1 MVDVPCYA
9 GVDVGGRRKGFD
21 VAILDAHGVLRCH
34 GRRLPSARAVW
45 DLIAHFSPAA
55 IAVDSPRRPA
65 PDGCTSREDERAL
78 SRAGICKIRWTPDHR
93 TIEEGGRY
101 YEWIRCGL
109 GLYDLL
115 EERTDAPVIEVFP
128 TASWTRW
135 HRHRGSEQ
143 RSTWST
149 AALTRLGIAESPER
163 TSQDLRDAIA
173 AAGTAYQWAH
183 GETEAFGEIVVPR
196 GGWPRF
202 GREAAGAATPA
213 VS

>member
-1 MVDVPCYA
+1 MGDVPCYA

-21 VAILDAHGVLRCH
+21 VAILDARGVLRCH

-55 IAVDSPRRPA
+55 IAIDSPRSAA
-65 PDGCTSREDERAL
+65 PDGCRSREGERAL
-78 SRAGICKIRWTPDHR
+78 SRAGICMIRWTPDRR

-109 GLYDLL
+109 TLYDLL
-115 EERTDAPVIEVFP
+115 EERTNAPVIEVFP

-135 HRHRGSEQ
+135 HGRREGER
-143 RSTWST
+143 RSIWSS
-149 AALTRLGIAESPER
+149 AALGQLRIAEAPER

-183 GETEAFGEIVVPR
+183 CETEAFGEIVVPR
-196 GGWPRF
+196 GGRPRF
-202 GREAAGAATPA
+202 GRPGAATPTA
-213 VS
+213 S

>member
-55 IAVDSPRRPA
+55 IAIDSPRGPA
-65 PDGCTSREDERAL
+65 PDGCRSRAGERAL
-78 SRAGICKIRWTPDHR
+78 NRAGICRIRWTPDQR
-93 TIEEGGRY
+93 TIAEGGRY

-109 GLYDLL
+109 ALYDLL
-115 EERTDAPVIEVFP
+115 EERADAPVIEVFP

-135 HRHRGSEQ
+135 HCPRGGDR
-143 RSTWST
+143 RSAWSK
-149 AALTRLGIAESPER
+149 AALERLGIAESPAR

-173 AAGTAYQWAH
+173 AAGTAYQWSR
-183 GETEAFGEIVVPR
+183 GETEDFGEIVVPR
-196 GGWPRF
+196 GGWPEFERP
-202 GREAAGAATPA
+202 AATPA
-213 VS
+213 AS

>member
-21 VAILDAHGVLRCH
+21 VAILDAHGVLCCH
-34 GRRLPSARAVW
+34 GRRLPSAQAVW

-55 IAVDSPRRPA
+55 IAIDSPRSPA
-65 PDGCTSREDERAL
+65 PDGCTSREGERAL
-78 SRAGICKIRWTPDHR
+78 SRAGICQIRWTPDHR

-109 GLYDLL
+109 ALYALL
-115 EERTDAPVIEVFP
+115 EERAETPVIEVFP

-135 HRHRGSEQ
+135 HRRREGEHRS
-143 RSTWST
+143 RWST
-149 AALTRLGIAESPER
+149 TALTRLGIAESPVR

-202 GREAAGAATPA
+202 GRGSAGAVTPA
-213 VS
+213 AS